1 MFMDQWTCLRF
12 VFASPARTRHARQL
26 AGAGRRVGRGGIF
39 DDRQKTADENFADSL
54 YLCRL
59 FHRRDWTADHY
70 VRGWRKADGLSTAHV
85 CLDFVTGARA
95 AIDRA
100 FDVQLGSG
108 APARVFRRHH
118 DSGRTDRLGDSGV
131 FHFAGSS
138 IHRNSY
144 RRSVDFVWDIFVNP
158 EINVVA
164 SDGRVAAKRRIE
176 TERSNLHGMRGDCFG
191 RVSIRRKNTA
201 YSTTALATTWNQS
214 TTKLPNHETMKLP
227 SHLYLDERNIPY
239 EARTFPPETEKGA
252 ANVARVLGFPERQAV
267 KTLIFQVDTGERV
280 LVMLGGDQNAVSGNL
295 KKAIGSRNI
304 QMAAPDVV
312 QETTGY
318 VIGSI
323 PPFCWPPDGCRSFLE
338 ASLMNEPIL
347 GVGAGE
353 WGNEIMITPQNLVRA
368 SKAIVVNL
376 TERDKSVI
384 RSEER

>member
-1 MFMDQWTCLRF
+1 
-12 VFASPARTRHARQL
+12 
-26 AGAGRRVGRGGIF
+26 
-39 DDRQKTADENFADSL
+39 
-54 YLCRL
+54 
-59 FHRRDWTADHY
+59 
-70 VRGWRKADGLSTAHV
+70 
-85 CLDFVTGARA
+85 
-95 AIDRA
+95 
-100 FDVQLGSG
+100 
-108 APARVFRRHH
+108 
-118 DSGRTDRLGDSGV
+118 
-131 FHFAGSS
+131 
-138 IHRNSY
+138 
-144 RRSVDFVWDIFVNP
+144 
-158 EINVVA
+158 
-164 SDGRVAAKRRIE
+164 
-176 TERSNLHGMRGDCFG
+176 
-191 RVSIRRKNTA
+191 
-201 YSTTALATTWNQS
+201 
-214 TTKLPNHETMKLP
+214 MKLP

-323 PPFCWPPDGCRSFLE
+323 PPFCWQPDGFRSFLE

-384 RSEER
+384 SNQ